1 MNPPHLI
8 RTCFLSG
15 CLLLAVGSSAAVAQQ
30 GIDFNH
36 LTVSDGLSQGSV
48 ICIFQDRE
56 GFMWFGTQGGLNRY
70 DGYKFKVYKH
80 DPAVEHSL
88 SDDFITTIGEDSSG
102 TLWIGTIGTPTMYN
116 RFDPLTETF
125 EQVPRDSVDTR
136 GWRMSGFRVPYVDS
150 SGTRWICS
158 SRGGL
163 TREDLR
169 TGTKKVYTHDASN
182 PKSILSDNIYSV
194 VPDPSGAL
202 WIGTKEGLER
212 FDPGIGTFE
221 HFTHREGDPR
231 SLSDSFVW
239 PLLMDRDGTL
249 WVGTYA
255 GGLNRMERGSRT
267 FTRFEHDEANPR
279 SLSVNQIYS
288 LYQDRSGMIW
298 IGTADHGID
307 RFHPDLASFRLFSHQ
322 PGNQAS
328 LIDNNVLGMTVT
340 RSGTAWIGT
349 KGGLDRWDRARN
361 RFVHFR
367 HDDRNPGS
375 IADDQVQSLL
385 EDRNGT
391 LWVGTVSHGLDR
403 YNRSTGT
410 FTHFTHRPSDRRSL
424 SDDRVYA
431 LCEDRSGA
439 LWVGTYGGGLNKF
452 NRSTGRFDVYQ
463 HNDSV
468 ATSLGGSGVMAILED
483 HAGTLWI
490 GTIDGGL
497 DRFDRTT
504 EQFVHFAHSDS
515 DTTSLSNNFVLCLY
529 EDRSGT
535 LWIGTGEGLNS
546 FDRTSGTVRRY
557 RQRNGLAGNL
567 VFGILEDEE
576 SNLWISTG
584 KGLSR
589 LSPDRETFRNF
600 DVTDGLQSNE
610 FNQGAY
616 AMDPHTGE
624 MLFGGPNGFNV
635 FQPADV
641 KENTYVPPVV
651 FTAFTRYNTDDKQ
664 GTPINEDGISVRK
677 TVTLSYKDNVANF
690 EFSAL
695 SFYNNFKNKYAY
707 RLEGFNDNWIHLG
720 NGRQATFTN
729 LDGGEYVLHVRG
741 SNDNGVWNNEGASLE
756 IIVTPPWWKTR
767 WAYGSYVVIIVGLLY
782 VGRRFEL
789 NQKEQK
795 AKMRESELHA
805 KAVEAEKRALQAEND
820 RKTKELED
828 ARRLQLSMLPNS
840 VPELPGYEI
849 AVFMKTATEVGGD
862 YYDFRLAKDGTLDV
876 AFGDATGHGM
886 QAGAIVTLMKGLF
899 LSDSSRFDIQ
909 TFFNHCSQAIKQI
922 KLGRLYM
929 AFTLV
934 RLKGNSVSFSS
945 AGMPPVYLY
954 RKSEASVKEILL
966 KGMPLGAMKTF
977 PYALHETELESG
989 DTLLLLTDGLPEQKN
1004 GHEEM
1009 FDYRRVE
1016 QAFAELG
1023 TAPPNDT
1030 IKKLVEAGESWMEGV
1045 VQDDDITIM
1054 VIKKKES

>member
-1 MNPPHLI
+1 
-8 RTCFLSG
+8 
-15 CLLLAVGSSAAVAQQ
+15 
-30 GIDFNH
+30 
-36 LTVSDGLSQGSV
+36 
-48 ICIFQDRE
+48 
-56 GFMWFGTQGGLNRY
+56 
-70 DGYKFKVYKH
+70 
-80 DPAVEHSL
+80 
-88 SDDFITTIGEDSSG
+88 
-102 TLWIGTIGTPTMYN
+102 
-116 RFDPLTETF
+116 
-125 EQVPRDSVDTR
+125 
-136 GWRMSGFRVPYVDS
+136 
-150 SGTRWICS
+150 
-158 SRGGL
+158 
-163 TREDLR
+163 
-169 TGTKKVYTHDASN
+169 
-182 PKSILSDNIYSV
+182 
-194 VPDPSGAL
+194 
-202 WIGTKEGLER
+202 
-212 FDPGIGTFE
+212 
-221 HFTHREGDPR
+221 
-231 SLSDSFVW
+231 
-239 PLLMDRDGTL
+239 MDRDGTL

-267 FTRFEHDEANPR
+267 FTRFEHDEANAR

-288 LYQDRSGMIW
+288 LFQDRSGMIW

-322 PGNQAS
+322 PGNEAS
-328 LIDNNVLGMTVT
+328 LVDNNVLGMTVT

-367 HDDRNPGS
+367 HSDRNPGS

-403 YNRSTGT
+403 YSPSTGT
-410 FTHFTHRPSDRRSL
+410 FTHFAHRPSDPRSL

-431 LCEDRSGA
+431 LCEDRAGA

-452 NRSTGRFDVYQ
+452 DRNTGKFKAYQ
-463 HNDSV
+463 HDDAVS
-468 ATSLGGSGVMAILED
+468 TSLGGSGVMAILED
-483 HAGTLWI
+483 HADALWI

-497 DRFDRTT
+497 DRFDRTS
-504 EQFVHFAHSDS
+504 EQFVHFAHSDA
-515 DTTSLSNNFVLCLY
+515 DTTSLSNNFVLCLF

-535 LWIGTGEGLNS
+535 IWIGTGEGLNS
-546 FDRTSGTVRRY
+546 FNRTSGTFRRY
-557 RQRNGLAGNL
+557 RQRDGLAGNL
-567 VFGILEDEE
+567 VFGILEDEG

-600 DVTDGLQSNE
+600 DATDGLQGNE
-610 FNQGAY
+610 FNQGAF
-616 AMDPHTGE
+616 AKDSESGE

-635 FQPADV
+635 FQPSDV
-641 KENTYVPPVV
+641 KENTYVPPMV

-664 GTPINEDGISVRK
+664 GIPIRENGISVRK
-677 TVTLSYKDNVANF
+677 TVTISYKDNVTSF

-695 SFYNNFKNKYAY
+695 SFYNNFKNRYAY
-707 RLEGFNDNWIHLG
+707 RLEGFEDNWIQLG

-729 LDGGEYVLHVRG
+729 LDGGDYVLHVRG
-741 SNDNGVWNNEGASLE
+741 SNDNNVWNKEGASLE
-756 IIVTPPWWKTR
+756 IVVMPPWWKTR

-782 VGRRFEL
+782 AGRRFEL

-805 KAVEAEKRALQAEND
+805 KAVEAEKRALQAENE

-828 ARRLQLSMLPNS
+828 ARRLQLSMLPKS

-862 YYDFRLAKDGTLDV
+862 YYDFRLANDGTLDV

-886 QAGAIVTLMKGLF
+886 QAGTIVTLMKGLF
-899 LSDSSRFDIQ
+899 LSDASRFDIQ

-922 KLGRLYM
+922 KLGRLFM
-929 AFTLV
+929 AFTMV
-934 RLKGNSVSFSS
+934 RLKGDSVSFSS

-954 RKSEASVKEILL
+954 KKREASVKEILL

-977 PYALHETELESG
+977 PYTLHETKLESG

-1004 GHEEM
+1004 AREEM
-1009 FDYRRVE
+1009 FDYGRVE

-1023 TAPPNDT
+1023 TAAPNDT

-1045 VQDDDITIM
+1045 IQDDDITLM
-1054 VIKKKES
+1054 VIRKKES